1 MVCIGNLGTISLSC
15 NHVIRAIFRSL
26 FLTPHLWLH
35 SYHSYW
41 RGTDQLFL
49 FQVLESALARMLE
62 GRHISDA
69 VSDCFGTDYP
79 EIHAKFWGQL
89 QMLLKK
95 MLSLALSANAN
106 KPTAFAQPTPT
117 SSKFGDAAK
126 LRELYKMSLKSSN
139 LSQLH
144 AMHTLWTS

>member
-1 MVCIGNLGTISLSC
+1 M
-15 NHVIRAIFRSL
+15 
-26 FLTPHLWLH
+26 
-35 SYHSYW
+35 
-41 RGTDQLFL
+41 
-49 FQVLESALARMLE
+49 LESALARMLE

-69 VSDCFGTDYP
+69 ISDSFRTDYP
-79 EIHAKFWGQL
+79 EINSKFWGQL

-106 KPTAFAQPTPT
+106 KPAAFAQPIPS
-117 SSKFGDAAK
+117 SSKCGDAGK
-126 LRELYKMSLKSSN
+126 LRELYKMSLKSSK